1 MEIRYKASVS
11 KDLKKLDREDRNR
24 ILSKIERN
32 LIQDPD
38 RGEKL
43 KGKFKGLLKYR
54 VGDYRII
61 YTKIPNGILILK
73 TGHRRRIYEK

>member
-1 MEIRYKASVS
+1 MEIRYKASVA
-11 KDLKKLDREDRNR
+11 KDIKKLDREDRNR
-24 ILSKIERN
+24 ILSKIEFD

-61 YTKIPNGILILK
+61 YTKIPDGVLILRI
-73 TGHRRRIYEK
+73 GHRRRIYKK

>member
-1 MEIRYKASVS
+1 MEIRYKASVV

-24 ILSKIERN
+24 ILSEIERN

-61 YTKIPNGILILK
+61 YTKIPDGTLILRI
-73 TGHRRRIYEK
+73 GHRRRIYEK

>member
-24 ILSKIERN
+24 ILSKIERD

-61 YTKIPNGILILK
+61 YTKIPDGVLILRI
-73 TGHRRRIYEK
+73 GHRRRIYKK

>member
-1 MEIRYKASVS
+1 LEIRYKASVA
-11 KDLKKLDREDRNR
+11 KDLKKIGREDRNR
-24 ILSKIERN
+24 ILSKIERD

-61 YTKIPNGILILK
+61 YTKIPDGILILRIW
-73 TGHRRRIYEK
+73 HRRRIYEK